1 MALLLGF
8 GVTQDVKFYFLTVT
22 EKIIHW
28 LRCLEF
34 RKSRGWGVGTY
45 SWTQTLN
52 NPSGS
57 CPRQIC
63 PVKSQNRSLKWP
75 HWHNCYYSHRNMQLW
90 LLNLMN
96 HNISNIV
103 WSYHKSSEAP
113 WGWSPVKATINVVCS
128 IYEHHDTTLHS
139 DKVS

>member
-8 GVTQDVKFYFLTVT
+8 GIMQYVKFYILTVT

-28 LRCLEF
+28 LRCLIF
-34 RKSRGWGVGTY
+34 RKSEAGMY

-75 HWHNCYYSHRNMQLW
+75 HQHNCNYCHRNMQLW

-96 HNISNIV
+96 NNVSNTV

-113 WGWSPVKATINVVCS
+113 CGWIPVKATINVVCS